1 MASIE
6 TSTYTLVDF
15 SVPTRDTPVIHPTAD
30 APSHALSY
38 GENVDATFFDPD
50 CPEGQEIL
58 QDPKT
63 SIPELFAIVRQWVPQ
78 IQRNMRTLTKE
89 ILRRGAHVDDRDGL
103 TDQTLLHYAC
113 KAGAC
118 GVGDEAAAVAT
129 VQSLL
134 GKGADIHAR
143 CRWTNMTPLH
153 YAAFFNCPQ
162 LVQCLM
168 KACNGKG
175 IDDICAEFDK
185 GTALHIAAAGL
196 GKEVIECLIELGAD
210 VSIEDER
217 KRKPWQCLPTGDDL
231 PADQQ
236 ERATSIIQLLQAG
249 DVKRHA
255 CTSAGKPEL
264 EKTNADLKLGNRVIV
279 GGSRKGTLRFFGTAD
294 FAPGEWAGIELD
306 EPVGKNNG
314 SVQGK
319 VYFTCAPKHGLF
331 APLSK
336 VSKTVTS
343 PTQMPFIP
351 TASAMFPPSSSH
363 VERESLKRV
372 ETPKS
377 PSSQPLSPELMSPVS
392 LDMPDMNDTSLQ
404 VGDQVFVS
412 GSKRGTLRFVGPT
425 KFASG
430 IWMGVELDQPI
441 GKNDGSVGGEEY
453 FTCKPKHGV
462 FAPESRVTKYRH
474 LYKHTDIYRC
484 SSKSIAIQFNFQN
497 SSYCHK
503 Y

>member
-430 IWMGVELDQPI
+430 SAFCD
-441 GKNDGSVGGEEY
+441 
-453 FTCKPKHGV
+453 
-462 FAPESRVTKYRH
+462 R
-474 LYKHTDIYRC
+474 
-484 SSKSIAIQFNFQN
+484 QFSAF
-497 SSYCHK
+497 K
-503 Y
+503 